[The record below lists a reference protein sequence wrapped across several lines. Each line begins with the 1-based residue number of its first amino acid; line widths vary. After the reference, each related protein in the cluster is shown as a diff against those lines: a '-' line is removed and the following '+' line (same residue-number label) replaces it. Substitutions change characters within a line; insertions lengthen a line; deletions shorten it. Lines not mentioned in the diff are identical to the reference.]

1 MPDETPGSKNPSDH
15 EYSGRGFSGRELQG
29 HKPQSNVPFARP
41 LDRPLLGLT
50 AVVTGASGGIGRQ
63 VAIALA
69 DAGITSL
76 IAHYASNL
84 TGCMQTLEAVRDRG
98 CEATPLQADCGSPAD
113 CQRLVNAAFE
123 TLAWPDIWVHAAGV
137 DVLTGEAAQWT
148 FEAKLKRL
156 IEVDLLGSIAVARAA
171 LARWSDS
178 DPPPS
183 RNAQGLGDA
192 QSRPAPSLILIGW
205 DQAPHG
211 MEGDAGQMFGP
222 VKAGV
227 EAFAKSLAQSA
238 APNVRVNTVSP
249 GWIRTA
255 WGEQTSDYWDRRAQG
270 QALMSRWGTP
280 ADVAA
285 AVLFLA
291 NPASEF
297 ITGQTIEVNG
307 GFSRK
312 WLHD

>member
-1 MPDETPGSKNPSDH
+1 MPDETTDPHTSSDH
-15 EYSGRGFSGRELQG
+15 ELSGRETQG
-29 HKPQSNVPFARP
+29 RNSRGDASFTRP
-41 LDRPLLGLT
+41 LDRPLCGLT

-69 DAGITSL
+69 DAGVTSL

-84 TGCMQTLEAVRDRG
+84 IGCTQTLQAVRDRG
-98 CEATPLQADCGSPAD
+98 CKATPLQADCGSLAD
-113 CQRLVNAAFE
+113 CQRLVSVAFE
-123 TLAWPDIWVHAAGV
+123 TLVWPDIWVHAAGV

-148 FEAKLKRL
+148 FDAKLKRL

-171 LARWSDS
+171 LARWSDAT
-178 DPPPS
+178 PPASP
-183 RNAQGLGDA
+183 NAQGHGDA
-192 QSRPAPSLILIGW
+192 RSRAPSLILIGW

-238 APNVRVNTVSP
+238 APHVRVNTVSP

-255 WGEQTSDYWDRRAQG
+255 WGEGTSDYWDRRAQG

-312 WLHD
+312 WRHD

>member
-1 MPDETPGSKNPSDH
+1 MPDETLGLQTTSDH
-15 EYSGRGFSGRELQG
+15 EFSGRELQG
-29 HKPQSNVPFARP
+29 RKPEGNTPFAQP
-41 LDRPLLGLT
+41 LDRPLCGLT

-63 VAIALA
+63 VAIAMA

-84 TGCMQTLEAVRDRG
+84 SGCTQTLQAVRERG
-98 CEATPLQADCGSPAD
+98 CQATSLQADCGSPAD

-156 IEVDLLGSIAVARAA
+156 IEVDLLGSIAVSRAA
-171 LARWSDS
+171 LARWSDAA
-178 DPPPS
+178 PP
-183 RNAQGLGDA
+183 NAQGRGDA
-192 QSRPAPSLILIGW
+192 RSRPAPSLILIGW

-238 APNVRVNTVSP
+238 APHVRVNTVSP

-255 WGEQTSDYWDRRAQG
+255 WGEGTSDYWDRRAQG

-312 WLHD
+312 WRHD

>member
-1 MPDETPGSKNPSDH
+1 MPDETLGLQTPSDH
-15 EYSGRGFSGRELQG
+15 EFSGREKKGRNSQG
-29 HKPQSNVPFARP
+29 DAPFARP
-41 LDRPLLGLT
+41 LDRPLCGLT

-84 TGCMQTLEAVRDRG
+84 SGCTQTLQAVRERG
-98 CEATPLQADCGSPAD
+98 CQATSLQADCGSLAD

-123 TLAWPDIWVHAAGV
+123 TLVWPDIWVHAAGV
-137 DVLTGEAAQWT
+137 DVLTGEAAEWT
-148 FEAKLKRL
+148 FDAKLKRL

-171 LARWSDS
+171 LARWSDAA
-178 DPPPS
+178 PS
-183 RNAQGLGDA
+183 ASPNAQGHGDA
-192 QSRPAPSLILIGW
+192 RPRPAPSLILIGW

-238 APNVRVNTVSP
+238 APHVRVNTVSP

-255 WGEQTSDYWDRRAQG
+255 WGEGTSDYWDRRARG

-297 ITGQTIEVNG
+297 VTGQTIEVNG

-312 WLHD
+312 WRHD

>member
-1 MPDETPGSKNPSDH
+1 MPDETLGLQTPSDQ
-15 EYSGRGFSGRELQG
+15 EFSGRESQG
-29 HKPQSNVPFARP
+29 NTPFARP
-41 LDRPLLGLT
+41 LDRPLRGLT

-84 TGCMQTLEAVRDRG
+84 SGCTQTLQAVRERG
-98 CEATPLQADCGSPAD
+98 CQAISLQADCGSPAD

-156 IEVDLLGSIAVARAA
+156 IEVDLLGSIAVSRAA
-171 LARWSDS
+171 LARWSDAA
-178 DPPPS
+178 PP
-183 RNAQGLGDA
+183 NAQGRGDA
-192 QSRPAPSLILIGW
+192 RSRPAPSLILIGW

-238 APNVRVNTVSP
+238 APHVRVNTVSP

-255 WGEQTSDYWDRRAQG
+255 WGEGTSDYWDRRAQG

-312 WLHD
+312 WRHD